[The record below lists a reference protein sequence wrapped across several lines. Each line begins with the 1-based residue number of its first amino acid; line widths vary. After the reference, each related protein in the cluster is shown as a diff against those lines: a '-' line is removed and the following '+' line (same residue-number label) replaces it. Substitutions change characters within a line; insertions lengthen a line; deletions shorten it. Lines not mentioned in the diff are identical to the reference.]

1 MNVSV
6 NVSFCVCFFRLY
18 VLIGNDFAGLL
29 PPDKEAKKA
38 DTWCPKFHSLELS
51 KDIQVVQKFLL

>member
-1 MNVSV
+1 MVGIRELIFLSG
-6 NVSFCVCFFRLY
+6 LY

-38 DTWCPKFHSLELS
+38 NTWLAKSHSLELS
-51 KDIQVVQKFLL
+51 KDIQVVQKSLL